1 MVLLE
6 MKGLPMDGG
15 ESLLEEDEEKLV
27 KWFME
32 DGNEEF
38 RFAEPN
44 VALLLLKTSSWEEG
58 GCKNTN
64 IS

>member
-1 MVLLE
+1 
-6 MKGLPMDGG
+6 MDGG